1 MQIQQALQMMRMLKF
16 ARNPQALFNQM
27 MTSNPQIKQVM
38 DMVDQ
43 NGGDAEALF
52 YKLAKENNIDPEGIL
67 SQLK

>member
-1 MQIQQALQMMRMLKF
+1 MQVPQILQMMRMLKF

-27 MTSNPQIKQVM
+27 MTSNPQLKQVM
-38 DMVDQ
+38 EYVNQ

-52 YKLAKENNIDPEGIL
+52 YRLAKENNVDPEQIL